1 MKEFRSIFKQ
11 DFADYIETNQGI
23 ISNDTLRNTRS
34 VLLTFDSL
42 LAKENTGEISE
53 AIVNQWIK
61 RLHQV
66 NAPKTVSD
74 KVSYLRKFLRYLQ
87 YKGYV
92 VFMPD
97 CPKTS
102 DSYMPYVFSEEEI
115 QILLSSADQWCD
127 RHKNSKTR
135 QADMEFCMLLRML
148 LGCGFRLGEPLTAK
162 VKDVNF
168 SSGIILIR
176 HAKNN
181 KQRAIPMNE
190 TLTEMLERYC
200 IAMGIKAEPESYLF
214 PSPVKEGAAASKGI
228 FDLRF
233 RNLLMETGLYV
244 PGKAHSRG
252 QCLHC
257 FRHYFAI
264 HSFAQAEKNGRSTDD
279 SVPFLSVYL
288 PEFTLLLEQFF
299 TEYMPFS
306 SGLSPNTIRSYK
318 HSFRLLFQYIYQV
331 QKKNAD
337 EILFRDLDYETIE
350 GFLKWIETERG
361 CSASTRNLRLSAL
374 ASFSFYAQNR
384 NFEAAT
390 VFANAVR
397 RTPVKKEAIQ
407 PRITFSLDEVSV
419 LLHLPNPQKRLGFR
433 DQVLLNLMYASGA
446 RAQEICDLKVRDF
459 FVEKNLYKLT
469 ITGKGNKT
477 RRIVIAKPSGILL
490 KRYLEETGRA
500 GQLETYIFSSQTHP
514 QMTISCV
521 EEIYKKYIALAR
533 AGHPGMFLEKRYTPH
548 TMRHTTATHMLEA
561 GVPIVAIKN
570 FLDHSSI
577 STTERY
583 AELSQETVNRHI
595 RDWNEKW
602 FSHQKE
608 EPVERKKENVL
619 PDFLK

>member
-11 DFADYIETNQGI
+11 DFADYIETNQGT
-23 ISNDTLRNTRS
+23 ISNDTLRNTRR

-214 PSPVKEGAAASKGI
+214 PSPIKEGAAASKGI

-244 PGKAHSRG
+244 PGKAHSSG

-331 QKKNAD
+331 QKNAD
-337 EILFRDLDYETIE
+337 EILFRDLDYETID

-490 KRYLEETGRA
+490 KRYLEETGHA
-500 GQLETYIFSSQTHP
+500 GQLETYIFSSQTHT

-570 FLDHSSI
+570 FLGHSSI